1 MENYT
6 FRPSWISSSLSF
18 VFIVLFLSAF
28 SGRKDD
34 FGKTDAPGAGNLRE
48 KIYLHIDRSC
58 YHAGD
63 DIWYKVYL
71 VDANTHQPEAP
82 SQIVYVDLIDPESKI
97 VATKV
102 IKMDQGCGTGDF
114 KLLADCIK
122 GEYEIRAYTNLMRNF
137 DEAWFFRK
145 MVFVNTD
152 GSNEIA
158 NQDTTQKKLVDGKPS
173 DEITDLKPDLQFF
186 PEGGYMINGF
196 INRVAFK
203 AVGADGKGID
213 ISGAIVD
220 GSGEELANFKTLKFG
235 LGELNFA
242 PQKDQSYKANMVYN
256 GTVYSY
262 NLPAS
267 LDSGVVMQIIEK
279 PDFYSIVIRS
289 LLSNGVKDFEL
300 IGRQR
305 NKLVSSSKIVGT
317 LSGAKISIP
326 KDVLEEGIAQFT
338 LSDNN
343 GIPLCERLVFVET
356 NDAKP
361 VVDVSPSKN
370 EYGKRELVELEIS
383 SASARLNANMSISV
397 ADILDSG
404 TDDYGSGIKSYLLLN
419 SELRGEIEHPG
430 YYFYSDDPQRKKV
443 LDLLMMTQGWRQFI
457 LNDTLNNSSD
467 LEFPLETG
475 IRFDGQ
481 VRRFN
486 MEGKPAKAEVSLI
499 YSNRKEEVYNEITTD
514 DRGHFVFDGFDFID
528 TTSVII
534 QAKKGKEG
542 KNEDIRDPNKNF
554 YIVMDSLTAPKVTH
568 HKTST
573 NSFDKNPNFPSRTN
587 VLAEVEA
594 DNTFQTQKGDILIE
608 EVTITEKKKD
618 RFHEKRSMYFEP
630 SHSVDF
636 NEIRR
641 FEQPQNLLIALSDKI
656 SSRIDFQSLINVLKY
671 GNDVPPEKLPLCLL
685 DGMPVSL
692 ESLVA
697 MPVSDIDFVDV
708 LEGTKT
714 TIYGPGGS
722 HGVIA
727 VYTLDG
733 SDVFKNSKQKDE
745 KCILNFVHP
754 GYSKARKFYEPV
766 YTSGNRDTE
775 RPDYRSTIYWNPSVK
790 FDGQD
795 KIRVSFYSADL
806 NAKYK
811 VILEGITSAGEAIH
825 SENFLEVK

>member
-1 MENYT
+1 MENFT
-6 FRPSWISSSLSF
+6 FRPDRISRSLSF
-18 VFIVLFLSAF
+18 VFILLFLTAF
-28 SGRKDD
+28 SGNKDD
-34 FGKTDAPGAGNLRE
+34 FDKADVSGAVNLRE
-48 KIYLHIDRSC
+48 KIFLHIDRAC

-71 VDANTHQPEAP
+71 VNANTHKPEAP
-82 SQIVYVDLIDPESKI
+82 SQIVYVDLIDPDSKI
-97 VATKV
+97 VVTKV
-102 IKMDQGCGTGDF
+102 IKMDQGCGAGDF
-114 KLLADCIK
+114 KLLPDCVK

-137 DEAWFFRK
+137 DDAWFFRK
-145 MVFVNTD
+145 KLFVIAD

-158 NQDTTQKKLVDGKPS
+158 NQDTTKEKLVDGKPS

-203 AVGADGKGID
+203 AVDVDGKGID

-242 PQKDQSYKANMVYN
+242 PQKDQSYKANMVYK

-267 LDSGVVMQIIEK
+267 LDSGVVMQTIEK
-279 PDFYSIVIRS
+279 PDFYSVVIRS
-289 LLSNGVKDFEL
+289 SLANGVKDFKL
-300 IGRQR
+300 IVRQR
-305 NKLVSSSKIVGT
+305 NKQVISSKITGT
-317 LSGAKISIP
+317 LDGVKVSIS
-326 KDVLEEGIAQFT
+326 KNVLVEGIAQFT
-338 LSDNN
+338 LFDNN
-343 GIPLCERLVFVET
+343 DTPLCERLVFVET
-356 NDAKP
+356 NNGKP
-361 VVDVSPSKN
+361 IVDISPSKN
-370 EYGKRELVELEIS
+370 EYSKRELVELEIS
-383 SASARLNANMSISV
+383 SDSSKLNANMSISV

-430 YYFYSDDPQRKKV
+430 YYFYSDDPQRKRV

-457 LNDTLNNSSD
+457 LNDTLNNLSY
-467 LEFPLETG
+467 LRFPLETG

-486 MEGKPAKAEVSLI
+486 LEGKPANAEVSLI
-499 YSNRKEEVYNEITTD
+499 YSNRQEEVYNETTTD
-514 DRGHFVFDGFDFID
+514 DQGHFVFDGFNFMD

-542 KNEDIRDPNKNF
+542 KKDDIRDPNKNF

-573 NSFDKNPNFPSRTN
+573 NAFDKNPNFTSQTN

-608 EVTITEKKKD
+608 EVTVTEKKKD
-618 RFHEKRSMYFEP
+618 RFKEKRSMYFEP
-630 SHSVDF
+630 SNYLDF
-636 NEIRR
+636 KEIRATVPYPNV
-641 FEQPQNLLIALSDKI
+641 FAALE
-656 SSRIDFQSLINVLKY
+656 SRIPIRNSSLLSALANGSDI
-671 GNDVPPEKLPLCLL
+671 PPEKCPLFLL

-692 ESLVA
+692 GAILSIPLSQV
-697 MPVSDIDFVDV
+697 DFVDV
-708 LEGTKT
+708 LEGTRT
-714 TIYGPGGS
+714 TIFGPGGS
-722 HGVIA
+722 KSVIA
-727 VYTLDG
+727 VYTINAGEIL
-733 SDVFKNSKQKDE
+733 KNTKE
-745 KCILNFVHP
+745 KERMCILNFVHP

-766 YTSGNRDTE
+766 YTSENRNPE
-775 RPDYRSTIYWNPSVK
+775 KPDYRSTIYWNPSVK

-811 VILEGITSAGEAIH
+811 IILEGITTDGVAIH
-825 SENFLEVK
+825 SEKILKVK